1 LFAGKQFSASEMTYI
16 VSRGALNCTN
26 STQLLFACWC
36 GLYVHFVSNFGE
48 ERFSKIPDCVK
59 KNSTLPITS

>member
-1 LFAGKQFSASEMTYI
+1 VHVGNRPTFVHILTIVIIIQIIISVKQSYI
-16 VSRGALNCTN
+16 FYYTVF
-26 STQLLFACWC
+26 LFACWC

-59 KNSTLPITS
+59 